1 MTIMAVW
8 EKTRKIE
15 SEINLNETFLNEN
28 VIPYDETACYNPRD
42 SQTDSSEIEMQ
53 IQINKRFIETHIQIQ
68 KW

>member
-28 VIPYDETACYNPRD
+28 VIPYDETACSNPRD